1 MKKTIGGDR
10 LGAGNKM
17 TVDLR
22 TYSRSSHDQGFLF
35 RTTMA
40 PGTLVPIQ
48 TEVGL
53 PGTTFD
59 IDLRASVMTHPTV
72 GPLFGSYKLQI
83 DYFKIPIRLYQA
95 QLHNNK
101 VRVGLNMQDVKLP
114 QIRIKASDP
123 DFTLPLDIDN
133 CQINPSC
140 LLSYLD
146 IRGVGFTDQQTANKD
161 VTRDFNAVPYLGYWD
176 IYKNYYANKQEEF
189 GAFIHTEPELIK
201 RNVTAVT
208 SINPAGT
215 LTNDVNARAGIVV
228 IAGTYLQF
236 KVTSGTEILPSQILL
251 YNTPT
256 NYVTVQDAFSVWR
269 KIDATTYLAQMP
281 TMIGLIMNSW
291 GYRPDN
297 TPVAVKPTIK
307 RFSLTLLDDMR
318 EDILAAIKSSSAF
331 LITDQTYAPY
341 GDVLKGLSS
350 GTERQ
355 YSKLYSQEGL
365 ALKTYNSDLLNNWMA
380 NSWIDGEDSI
390 NQLTAVSTVTG
401 EFTIDALQLSKKLYD
416 VLNRIAISGGS
427 YQDWIDAS
435 YTHEAPRM
443 QETPQYIGGL
453 MQEIVFEEVVS
464 TAATQAEN
472 QPLGTLGGRGVLSGG
487 KRGGKIVTSCD
498 EPCYIMGIVSITP
511 RIDYSQGNKW
521 DVHLKTM
528 NDFHKPGLDE
538 IGFQDLLSDQ
548 MAWWDSY
555 YSQTSNTWVRKVVG
569 KQPAWINYMTN
580 INKVR
585 GNFAIRDNEM
595 FMTLNRRYESALGTY
610 GAYIKDPTTYIDPS
624 KFNHVFAQTELDAQ
638 NFWVQIAIDMTSR
651 RKMSAKLMPNL

>member
-22 TYSRSSHDQGFLF
+22 TYNRSSHDQGFLF

-95 QLHNNK
+95 QLHNNRT
-101 VRVGLNMQDVKLP
+101 RVGLNMESVKLP

-161 VTRDFNAVPYLGYWD
+161 VTRDFNAVPYLAYWD
-176 IYKNYYANKQEEF
+176 IYKNYYANKQEEM
-189 GAFIHTEPELIK
+189 GAFIHTEPQLIK
-201 RNVTAVT
+201 RNVTAVATT
-208 SINPAGT
+208 SPTGTITNTQNAAAGITVGAGT
-215 LTNDVNARAGIVV
+215 VMNFT
-228 IAGTYLQF
+228 
-236 KVTSGTEILPSQILL
+236 VTSGTELDPTQLL
-251 YNTPT
+251 IYT
-256 NYVTVQDAFSVWR
+256 NLGSYVTVSDAFASFTKISATVWSAR
-269 KIDATTYLAQMP
+269 QPRMV
-281 TMIGLIMNSW
+281 GLIINWW

-297 TPVAVKPTIK
+297 TPMAVKPTIK
-307 RFSLTLLDDMR
+307 TFSLEMLDNMR
-318 EDILAAIKSSSAF
+318 EDILAAIKQSSAF
-331 LITDQTYAPY
+331 LITDATYTPY

-350 GTERQ
+350 GAERQ

-390 NQLTAVSTVTG
+390 NQLTTISTTSG
-401 EFTIDALQLSKKLYD
+401 GFTIDALTMARKIYD
-416 VLNRIAISGGS
+416 VLNRIAVSGGT

-443 QETPQYIGGL
+443 QETPSYVGGM

-464 TAATQAEN
+464 TSATQNEK
-472 QPLGTLGGRGVLSGG
+472 QPLGTLGGRGVLHDN
-487 KRGGKIVTSCD
+487 KRGGKIVISCD
-498 EPCYIMGIVSITP
+498 EPCYIMGIASITP

-555 YSQTSNTWVRKVVG
+555 YSQTSNTWVRKQVG

-585 GNFAIRDNEM
+585 GNFAIQSNEM
-595 FMTLNRRYESALGTY
+595 FMTLNRRYESALGTF
-610 GAYIKDPTTYIDPS
+610 GPYIKDKTTYIDPS

-638 NFWVQIAIDMTSR
+638 NFWLQVAIDMTSR

>member
-1 MKKTIGGDR
+1 MKTTIGGDR
-10 LGAGNKM
+10 LGSGNKQQ
-17 TVDLR
+17 VDLR

-35 RTTMA
+35 RTTMS
-40 PGTLVPIQ
+40 PGTLVPIM

-53 PGTTFD
+53 PGSTFD

-83 DYFKIPIRLYQA
+83 DYFKVPVRLYQA

-101 VRVGLNMQDVKLP
+101 VRVGLSMQDVKLP
-114 QIRIKASDP
+114 QLEIKASDP

-161 VTRDFNAVPYLGYWD
+161 VVRQFNAIPYLGYWD
-176 IYKNYYANKQEEF
+176 IYKNYYANKQEET
-189 GAFIHTEPELIK
+189 GAFIHTEPQLIK
-201 RNVTAVT
+201 RNVTAVAT
-208 SINPAGT
+208 TNPTGTINNNVNNYAGIIVQTNTFIT
-215 LTNDVNARAGIVV
+215 LT
-228 IAGTYLQF
+228 
-236 KVTSGTEILPSQILL
+236 VTADTTITADQILL
-251 YNTPT
+251 YT
-256 NYVTVQDAFSVWR
+256 NAGSFVKLSDAF
-269 KIDATTYLAQMP
+269 ATVVKMSSTSWQARQPLMP
-281 TMIGLIMNSW
+281 GLVINYW

-297 TPVAVKPTIK
+297 TPMAVKPTIK
-307 RFSLTLLDDMR
+307 TFSLSNLDMMR
-318 EDILAAIKSSSAF
+318 EDILAAIKSTAAF
-331 LITDQTYAPY
+331 KITDATYSPY
-341 GDVLKGLSS
+341 GDPLKGLSS

-390 NQLTAVSTVTG
+390 NQLTAVSTTTG
-401 EFTIDALQLSKKLYD
+401 EFTIDALQLAKKLYD
-416 VLNRIAISGGS
+416 VLNRIAISGGT

-443 QETPQYIGGL
+443 QETPMYIGGM

-464 TAATQAEN
+464 TSATQNEQ
-472 QPLGTLGGRGVLSGG
+472 QPLGTLGGRGVLGGG
-487 KRGGKIVTSCD
+487 KRGGKIVVSCD

-555 YSQTSNTWVRKVVG
+555 YSQTANKWVRKAVG

-595 FMTLNRRYESALGTY
+595 FMTLNRRYEHGLGTY
-610 GAYIKDPTTYIDPS
+610 GAYIKDVTTYIDPS

>member
-10 LGAGNKM
+10 LGSGNKM

-35 RTTMA
+35 RTTMS
-40 PGTLVPIQ
+40 PGTLVPCM

-72 GPLFGSYKLQI
+72 GPLFGSYKLQV

-101 VRVGLNMQDVKLP
+101 VRVGLAMQDVKLP

-133 CQINPSC
+133 SQINPSC

-176 IYKNYYANKQEEF
+176 IYKNYYANKQEDK
-189 GAFIHTEPELIK
+189 GAFIHTEPKLIQ
-201 RNVTAVT
+201 RGISAVNT
-208 SINPAGT
+208 LNPAST
-215 LTNDVNARAGIVV
+215 VTNNPA
-228 IAGTYLQF
+228 TYLGTIIQSNTVINF
-236 KVTSGTEILPSQILL
+236 TVPSGTVLDPSQILI
-251 YNTPT
+251 YTNSG
-256 NYVTVQDAFSVWR
+256 NYVTIRDAFGEFTLTNS
-269 KIDATTYLAQMP
+269 TTWSARQAL
-281 TMIGLIMNSW
+281 MIGFVINFW
-291 GYRPDN
+291 GYRPEN

-307 RFSLTLLDDMR
+307 TFPLSNLDDMR
-318 EDILAAIKSSSAF
+318 EDILAAIKNTSAF
-331 LITDQTYAPY
+331 LVQDTTYTPY

-350 GTERQ
+350 GAERQ

-365 ALKTYNSDLLNNWMA
+365 ALKTYNSDLFNNWMA
-380 NSWIDGEDSI
+380 NTWIDGEDSI
-390 NQLTAVSTVTG
+390 NQLTAVSTTTG

-443 QETPQYIGGL
+443 QETPQYIGGM

-472 QPLGTLGGRGVLSGG
+472 QPLGTLGGRGTLSGG

-538 IGFQDLLSDQ
+538 IGFQDLLTDQ

-555 YSQTSNTWVRKVVG
+555 YSSQSNTWVRRVAG

-580 INKVR
+580 VNKVR

-595 FMTLNRRYESALGTY
+595 FMTLNRRYESALGAF
-610 GAYIKDPTTYIDPS
+610 GPSIKDVTTYIDPS